1 VSNNASNACDEG
13 IIVATKTEEVEEAK
27 PAPKG
32 KKKLMIIIAAV
43 VLLLVLGGGGAFWYI
58 SKQKAAAAA
67 LAAEEE
73 GGDGASATHAPA
85 ADAHGDKKAPPV
97 YLPMDNMVVNLADP
111 GGERVAQVGITL
123 VVSDAHASDSVKAY
137 MPTIRSGVLML
148 LSRKTSEELL
158 SPEGKQKLIEEI
170 LVETSVPFGGGHKA
184 ESEEPPVASNKK
196 PKKQAAVQY
205 PVVGVLFSSLIV
217 Q

>member
-1 VSNNASNACDEG
+1 
-13 IIVATKTEEVEEAK
+13 VATKNDAAETAEAADAK

-32 KKKLMIIIAAV
+32 KKKLLIIIAAA
-43 VLLLVLGGGGAFWYI
+43 VLVLVLGGGGALWYI
-58 SKQKAAAAA
+58 SKQKAAA

-73 GGDGASATHAPA
+73 GGDGAAPTHAPA
-85 ADAHGDKKAPPV
+85 AAGHGDAKAPPV

-123 VVSDAHASDSVKAY
+123 AVTDAHAGDSVKAY

-170 LVETSVPFGGGHKA
+170 LVETSIPFGGGHQADA
-184 ESEEPPVASNKK
+184 EEHPAGNKK
-196 PKKQAAVQY
+196 SKKQPAAQY

>member
-1 VSNNASNACDEG
+1 MS
-13 IIVATKTEEVEEAK
+13 TKNEDAEDAK
-27 PAPKG
+27 PEPKG
-32 KKKLMIIIAAV
+32 KKKLMIIIVAV

-58 SKQKAAAAA
+58 SKQKAAA

-73 GGDGASATHAPA
+73 GGDGAAATHAPA

-123 VVSDAHASDSVKAY
+123 EVTDAHAADSVKAY

-158 SPEGKQKLIEEI
+158 SPDGKQKLIEEI
-170 LVETSVPFGGGHKA
+170 LVETSVPFGGGHA
-184 ESEEPPVASNKK
+184 EAEAPAATNKK
-196 PKKQAAVQY
+196 AKHKAPVQY

>member
-1 VSNNASNACDEG
+1 
-13 IIVATKTEEVEEAK
+13 VATKNEEAEDAK

-32 KKKLMIIIAAV
+32 KKKLIIIIAAV

-73 GGDGASATHAPA
+73 GGDGAAATHAPAA

-97 YLPMDNMVVNLADP
+97 YLPMDNMVVNLADA

-123 VVSDAHASDSVKAY
+123 EVIDAHAADSVKAY
-137 MPTIRSGVLML
+137 MPTIRSAVLML
-148 LSRKTSEELL
+148 LSRKTSEEML

-170 LVETSVPFGGGHKA
+170 LIETSVPFGGGHQA
-184 ESEEPPVASNKK
+184 ESEETPATNKK
-196 PKKQAAVQY
+196 AKKKAAVQY